1 MTRWD
6 LNYCLKRSMKA
17 IVSIGVA
24 MTDPQQPAWY
34 VYLVRAANQALY
46 CGISL
51 DAHKRFAQHCAG
63 KGARFFATSPAQA
76 LVYIEECADKST
88 ALRRELA
95 IKRLPKQAKEQ
106 LLSAPTN
113 QLLGEPVSLA

>member
-1 MTRWD
+1 MTTA
-6 LNYCLKRSMKA
+6 LL
-17 IVSIGVA
+17 
-24 MTDPQQPAWY
+24 PPWY
-34 VYLVRAANQALY
+34 VYLVRADNQALY

-51 DAHKRFAQHCAG
+51 DAQKRFAQHCAG

-76 LVYIEECADKST
+76 LVYVEACVDKST

-106 LLSAPTN
+106 LLLAPSN
-113 QLLGEPVSLA
+113 QLLDELSR

>member
-1 MTRWD
+1 MTTA
-6 LNYCLKRSMKA
+6 L
-17 IVSIGVA
+17 
-24 MTDPQQPAWY
+24 PPPWY
-34 VYLVRAANQALY
+34 VYLVRADNRALY

-76 LVYIEECADKST
+76 LVYVELCVDKST

-106 LLSAPTN
+106 LLLAQSN
-113 QLLGEPVSLA
+113 QLLAQGIARVIPR